1 MNLIQN
7 IEKIALEDC
16 KYSNLINCWL
26 NSSTKDK
33 KKLMYLINI
42 INKLLKKI
50 FYIIYKFLFL
60 IDFIVHKII
69 RKHFFYWFREFF
81 EK

>member
-50 FYIIYKFLFL
+50 FILF
-60 IDFIVHKII
+60 IN
-69 RKHFFYWFREFF
+69 FYF
-81 EK
+81 